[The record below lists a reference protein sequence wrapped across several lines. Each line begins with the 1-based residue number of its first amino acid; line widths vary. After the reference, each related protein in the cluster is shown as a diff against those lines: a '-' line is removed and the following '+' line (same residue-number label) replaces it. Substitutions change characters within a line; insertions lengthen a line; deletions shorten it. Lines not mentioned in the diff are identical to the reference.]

1 MRIYQKT
8 DRGEVRSVDMLTYV
22 IIIVVLLH
30 CYGFPG
36 SYERVFGSILETA
49 MKGLV
54 FVGQLWVMIASSAD
68 AVLDVHLFDLRKKYL
83 PIYIYTLT
91 VFGISM
97 LGTSF
102 MKPQIVSCVNYA
114 LHVLFALWICE
125 HISVEGILEIVLHS
139 QVIFVGLSV
148 LFPILFPGY
157 YADANRVGVFL
168 GCLGIKNVTAAQLSF
183 GILMQTILMRV
194 RLDKGREFERWFA
207 PFYIL
212 QLVLLIMAQGVGSLF
227 STSIAIVYL
236 LWFER
241 RHPERKR
248 LELGFLY
255 IIGSVG
261 FLLFAMT
268 VVQMAAPLFEMV
280 GKDATL
286 SGRTL
291 IWGQLINV
299 MTYHKTLTG
308 YGYCMFWEDPSA
320 LALFHAGFIGDDT
333 LSWYAQMSAGAHNTI
348 IGLWCEIGLM
358 GVAVYFWMM
367 LSTLKKPERWHEDQ
381 YVFISGFMLLFIM
394 AGLTE
399 SAVSTFG
406 YMMFFM
412 NITLGVAC
420 NKMSDEEYELEM
432 RERAQAQSTFI

>member
-1 MRIYQKT
+1 MRIYEKKNSG
-8 DRGEVRSVDMLTYV
+8 DARSVDLLTYA

-49 MKGLV
+49 MKGIV
-54 FVGQLWVMIASSAD
+54 FIGQLWVMIASSANQ
-68 AVLDVHLFDLRKKYL
+68 VLDVNLFDFRKKYL
-83 PIYIYTLT
+83 PVYIYTLA

-97 LGTSF
+97 LGTSYY
-102 MKPQIVSCVNYA
+102 KPDIVSCVNYA
-114 LHVLFALWICE
+114 LHALFAIWICE
-125 HISVEGILEIVLHS
+125 HISVEDILEIVLHS
-139 QVIFVGLSV
+139 QVIFVILSV
-148 LFPILFPGY
+148 LFPILFPGK

-168 GCLGIKNVTAAQLSF
+168 GCLGIKNVTSAQLAF

-212 QLVLLIMAQGVGSLF
+212 QLVLLMMAQGVGSLL
-227 STSIAIVYL
+227 SVSIPILYL
-236 LWFER
+236 MWFER
-241 RHPERKR
+241 RHPERRR

-255 IIGSVG
+255 IIASVG

-280 GKDATL
+280 GKDATI

-308 YGYCMFWEDPSA
+308 FGYCMFWEDPYA
-320 LALFHAGFIGDDT
+320 LSLFHAGFLGDDT
-333 LSWYAQMSAGAHNTI
+333 LSWYSKMSAGAHNTV

-367 LSTLKKPERWHEDQ
+367 LSALKKPERWHEDQ
-381 YVFISGFMLLFIM
+381 YVFISGFMLLLIM
-394 AGLTE
+394 SGLTE
-399 SAVSTFG
+399 STVSTFG

-412 NITLGVAC
+412 NLTLGIAC
-420 NKMSDEEYELEM
+420 NKMSDAEYEMEL
-432 RERAQAQSTFI
+432 RERAQAQSIL